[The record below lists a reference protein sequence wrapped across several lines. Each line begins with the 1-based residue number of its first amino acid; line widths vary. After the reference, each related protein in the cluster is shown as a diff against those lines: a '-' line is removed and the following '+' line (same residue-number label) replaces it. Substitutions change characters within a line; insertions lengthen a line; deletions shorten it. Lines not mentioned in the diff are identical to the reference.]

1 MEVVNMRI
9 GEKIKKVRLQAGI
22 SQKDFSKILKI
33 PVSTLANYEN
43 NHREPGI
50 EVLKKIAAELN
61 VPITALVGDS
71 ELDEFTNI
79 QIANRQLIDKIITN
93 NDFCIK
99 FNIDINNISNSID
112 LDSNISIQS
121 LQSLCHYLNLENEEE
136 AFLYSMY
143 VYKTNNEIFK
153 IIAFYYYLKD
163 EYSYELFNV
172 NSTYLDV
179 GENLNK
185 KFNLSL
191 SLSFA
196 LGSSNLR
203 EVAEIISHLNSDAY
217 EKVITSIVNLDNSY
231 EFSIDKLSYEDKY
244 ILFTKV
250 SNALKY
256 ELYKLSKE
264 KTNIESNF
272 YLDDF
277 S

>member
-1 MEVVNMRI
+1 MKI

-22 SQKDFSKILKI
+22 SQKDFSKILNI

-50 EVLKKIAAELN
+50 ELLKRIANELN
-61 VPITALVGDS
+61 VPITVFVGDS
-71 ELDEFTNI
+71 ELDEFTTL
-79 QIANRQLIDKIITN
+79 QITNKPLFCEIITN

-99 FNIDINNISNSID
+99 FNIDINNISDSIE
-112 LDSNISIQS
+112 LNSNISVQS
-121 LQSLCHYLNLENEEE
+121 LQSMCHYLNLENEEE

-143 VYKTNNEIFK
+143 VYKTDNEIFR
-153 IIAFYYYLKD
+153 IIEFYYYLKN
-163 EYSYELFNV
+163 EYSHELYNV
-172 NSTYLDV
+172 NSTYLEV

-203 EVAEIISHLNSDAY
+203 EVAEIISNLNSDSY
-217 EKVITSIVNLDNSY
+217 EKVINSIISLDNNY

-250 SNALKY
+250 SGTLKY

-264 KTNIESNF
+264 KTDIECNF
-272 YLDDF
+272 YIDDL